1 MCNSCVET
9 GQMSQPWMQ
18 IIMTKLSLLLKKY
31 TANNNPLIPP
41 ISNFNVKK
49 HCRQENV
56 LSKAQQTISP
66 FLRIL
71 AV

>member
-1 MCNSCVET
+1 MRRNWTNVST
-9 GQMSQPWMQ
+9 MDADNND
-18 IIMTKLSLLLKKY
+18 KFSLLLKKY
-31 TANNNPLIPP
+31 RANNNPLIPP